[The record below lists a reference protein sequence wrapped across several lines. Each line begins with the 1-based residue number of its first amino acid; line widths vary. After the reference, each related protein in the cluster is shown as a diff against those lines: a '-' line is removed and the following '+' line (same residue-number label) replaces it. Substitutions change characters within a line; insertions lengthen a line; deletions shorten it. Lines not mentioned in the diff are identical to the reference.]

1 MRSLLAATGVGVSLA
16 IVLATNAEALCVS
29 RSQLSGQWLAD
40 DGGTYHVRRNAGN
53 VVWWMG
59 KSSDEGRSWTNVFK
73 GVYNP
78 QTNLITGDWAD
89 VITRGNMNS
98 GSLTLR
104 LNGTLQHLNGFEKV
118 SGSGDGFG
126 GRRWFFH
133 CADS

>member
-16 IVLATNAEALCVS
+16 IVLATNAQALCVS
-29 RSQLSGQWLAD
+29 RSQLSGQWLSD

-59 KSSDEGRSWTNVFK
+59 KSGDGGRSWTNVFK

-78 QTNLITGDWAD
+78 QTNLITGDWSD
-89 VITRGNMNS
+89 VITSTNINS

-104 LNGTLQHLNGFEKV
+104 LNGTLQHVNGFDKV
-118 SGSGDGFG
+118 SGSGAGFG
-126 GRRWFFH
+126 GSRWFFH